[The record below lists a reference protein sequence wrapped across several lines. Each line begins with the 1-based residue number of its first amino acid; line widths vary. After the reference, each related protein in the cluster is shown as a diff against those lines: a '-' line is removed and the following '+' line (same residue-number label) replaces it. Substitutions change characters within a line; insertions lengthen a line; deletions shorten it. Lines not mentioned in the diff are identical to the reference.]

1 MTDGVKDR
9 KSKVSDED
17 MENDSGNNNEP
28 MDEELSDE
36 SDLMDY
42 MDDEE
47 DDDEDID
54 DDDDEN
60 QTESSEAITRRTYI
74 PNNNNEGEEGEL
86 ECDLGAYV
94 MFHKAEAGQSCLS
107 FDVLPDN
114 LGSGDVRANTFPQTA
129 YVVAGTQASKIHL
142 NNVMVIKF
150 GKMGRCSK
158 KSGNE
163 NEDDEDSEDDSD
175 DEDEESVMRIIKIPH
190 NGCINRI
197 KAKRI
202 GEERTIAATWSE
214 LGFVHLW
221 DLEEPLQAIEDEQQ
235 IAKYHKQ
242 HEKQPQKP
250 IFSFN
255 GHHSEGYALAWSDV
269 EAGTLASGDC
279 RNNIF
284 LWRLSQS
291 GWVVDQL
298 PLSGHTSS
306 VEDLQW
312 SPNEANILVSASVDR
327 TIRVWDVRTRRGPAM
342 TIDAAH
348 DDDVNVVSWN
358 RLDKA
363 FIVSGGDDSALKVW
377 DLRRLTVAG
386 GAGGVRPLATF
397 KHHQK
402 PITSVEWHPTDS
414 TSFAASSDDNQVTLW
429 DLSAEPDEQAA
440 QGGSTP
446 GEDDETLAKLPPQ
459 LLFVHQGQK
468 EVKEVHWHPQSPGM
482 LMTTSLDGFDIFRTI
497 NF

>member
-1 MTDGVKDR
+1 MTDSDKDHEINQA
-9 KSKVSDED
+9 DQQMD
-17 MENDSGNNNEP
+17 GDSSNNNEP

-47 DDDEDID
+47 DDDEDLG
-54 DDDDEN
+54 DDDEEN
-60 QTESSEAITRRTYI
+60 KAESSEAITRRTYV
-74 PNNNNEGEEGEL
+74 PNNNNNEDEEGEL

-107 FDVLPDN
+107 FDILSDN
-114 LGSGDVRANTFPQTA
+114 LGSGDARANSFPQTA

-150 GKMGRCSK
+150 ANMGRCSK
-158 KSGNE
+158 KPENE
-163 NEDDEDSEDDSD
+163 NEDSEDDSD
-175 DEDEESVMRIIKIPH
+175 DDEEDSVMRIIKIPH

-197 KAKRI
+197 KSKRI
-202 GEERTIAATWSE
+202 AQERTIAATWSE

-221 DLEEPLQAIEDEQQ
+221 DLEEPLKAIEDDKL
-235 IAKYHKQ
+235 ISKYHKQ

-255 GHHSEGYALAWSDV
+255 GHQCEGYALAWSDV
-269 EAGTLASGDC
+269 EVGTLASGDC

-284 LWRLSQS
+284 LWRLAQS
-291 GWVVDQL
+291 GWIVDQV
-298 PLSGHTSS
+298 PLSGHTNS

-327 TIRVWDVRTRRGPAM
+327 SIRIWDVRTRRGAAM

-358 RLDKA
+358 QIDKA

-386 GAGGVRPLATF
+386 SPAGGVRPLATF

-429 DLSAEPDEQAA
+429 DLSAEPDEQAT

-446 GEDDETLAKLPPQ
+446 GEDDEALAKLPPQ